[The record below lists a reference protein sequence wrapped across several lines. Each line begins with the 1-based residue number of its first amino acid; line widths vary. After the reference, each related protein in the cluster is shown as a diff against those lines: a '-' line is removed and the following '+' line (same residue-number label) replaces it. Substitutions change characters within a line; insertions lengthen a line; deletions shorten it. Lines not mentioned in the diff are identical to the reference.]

1 MCYILFTHLD
11 CVDMVHKY
19 YAYFQLTSLYSYLV
33 KTNDDNEIKS
43 RIYVVKSLKNI
54 LNLSNGHLEKR

>member
-43 RIYVVKSLKNI
+43 RIYVVKSLK
-54 LNLSNGHLEKR
+54 KYT